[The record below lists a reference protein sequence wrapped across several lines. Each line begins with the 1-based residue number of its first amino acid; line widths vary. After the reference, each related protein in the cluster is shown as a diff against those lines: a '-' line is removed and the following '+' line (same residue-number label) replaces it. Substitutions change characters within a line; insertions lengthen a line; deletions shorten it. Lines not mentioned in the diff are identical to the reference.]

1 MAVRTIAGNRLRRLG
16 DATHSSRDLGVAPR
30 MGVGMDKE
38 IRLNAFITNSAV
50 HLSPGL
56 WRHPR
61 DRAIGHGRLP
71 FWLNLARLLERGLF
85 DSVFI
90 ADAIGV
96 SNVFGGSQEMSIR
109 YGLRVPR
116 HDPFLVVPAMAAVTE
131 HLAFGVTGTL
141 SYEPP
146 FLFARRMST
155 LDHLTDG
162 RAGWNIVTGHLSAGA
177 RAMGRDA
184 MTGHDR
190 RYDIAD
196 EYMDVVYA
204 LWEGSW
210 EDDAVLRDAA
220 TGIYADPAKVH
231 RIRHEGETY
240 RVDSIH
246 MIEPSPQRTPVLFQ
260 AGASHRGREFAATH
274 AECVFLSAMSKEAM
288 APIVADIRE
297 RARLRGRNP
306 RDIAC
311 LALMTAIVAPTDAA
325 AQEKLAEYRRYINLD
340 ASLASLSG
348 FTGIDLSKY
357 APDDPFPNVKQDSGV
372 HSIVDALARVHGGR
386 RLTIRDVADHAAIGG
401 SGPLIVGSPST
412 IADAL
417 QAWIGV
423 ADLDGFNL
431 SYATCPGDF
440 EDFVALVVPELQARG
455 VYKRSYREGTFREK
469 LYGAGRARLGPDHPA
484 ARFRSARPGG
494 VAGPS

>member
-1 MAVRTIAGNRLRRLG
+1 
-16 DATHSSRDLGVAPR
+16 
-30 MGVGMDKE
+30 MDKQL
-38 IRLNAFITNSAV
+38 RLNAFITNSAV

-61 DRAIGHGRLP
+61 DRALGHGRLP
-71 FWLNLARLLERGLF
+71 FWQDLARLLERGLF
-85 DSVFI
+85 DALFI

-96 SNVFGGSQEMSIR
+96 SNVYGDSQDMSIR

-116 HDPFLVVPAMAAVTE
+116 HDPFLVIPAMAAVTE
-131 HLAFGVTGTL
+131 HLGYGVTGTL

-146 FLFARRMST
+146 FLFARRMSS
-155 LDHLTDG
+155 LDHLTEG
-162 RAGWNIVTGHLSAGA
+162 RAGWNIVTGHLAAGA

-210 EDDAVLRDAA
+210 EDDAVRRDRA

-231 RIRHEGETY
+231 RVRHEGETY

-246 MIEPSPQRTPVLFQ
+246 MVEPSPQRTPVLFQ
-260 AGASHRGREFAATH
+260 AGASARGRQFAATH
-274 AECVFLSAMSKEAM
+274 AECVFLSAMTKDGM
-288 APIVADIRE
+288 APVVADIRA
-297 RARLRGRNP
+297 RAAERGRDP
-306 RDIAC
+306 REILC
-311 LALMTAIVAPTDAA
+311 LALMTAIVAPTDELARA
-325 AQEKLAEYRRYINLD
+325 KLTEYRSFINLE

-348 FTGIDLSKY
+348 FTGIDLSKH

-372 HSIVDALARVHGGR
+372 HSIVDSLSRANDGR
-386 RLTIRDVADHAAIGG
+386 RLTVRDVAELGAIGG
-401 SGPLIVGSPST
+401 SGPLIVGSPAKV
-412 IADAL
+412 ADEL
-417 QAWIGV
+417 QAWART
-423 ADLDGFNL
+423 ADVDGFNL

-440 EDFVALVVPELQARG
+440 EDFIAMVVPELQARG
-455 VYKRSYREGTFREK
+455 VYKRAYAPGTFREK
-469 LYGAGRARLGPDHPA
+469 LYGGGRSRIAASHPA
-484 ARFRSARPGG
+484 ARFRRDGAGSGDPGR
-494 VAGPS
+494 